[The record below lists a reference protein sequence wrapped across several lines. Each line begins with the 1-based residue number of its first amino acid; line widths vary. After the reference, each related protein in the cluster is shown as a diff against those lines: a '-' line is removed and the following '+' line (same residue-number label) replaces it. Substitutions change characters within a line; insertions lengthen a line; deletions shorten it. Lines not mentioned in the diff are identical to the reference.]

1 MMDVIIVDDEAAGR
15 RTLRE
20 FCEAEKDLR
29 VVGEFGDGTAALAA
43 VRLQRPQ
50 ILFLDIQMDPL
61 NGIDLARALE
71 PSQLPS
77 LVFVTAYDTYAL
89 EAFEV
94 CAVDYL
100 LKPFDQERFRKT
112 LARVRPR
119 HLNSGFDE
127 RQTLLA
133 GLLAQLE
140 RGARTAGEE
149 KPRLLAEF
157 GGHLHVLDVTH
168 VEMIEADRNYV
179 VIRVGKDN
187 FHARSTLQQAEV
199 ALRSQPMLRI
209 SRSCLV
215 NLNFVREVNRT
226 LRGDFIL
233 VLAGGA
239 TVTSSGDKIS
249 RFTTEKNIL
258 RKNCQQYRNGYAQKH
273 PVWINLLDK
282 QERNPYK
289 HSIDDRTQKPY
300 PISERPFAPS

>member
-20 FCEAEKDLR
+20 YCEAERDLR
-29 VVGEFGDGTAALAA
+29 VVGEFGEGTAALAA
-43 VRLQRPQ
+43 VRLQKPQ
-50 ILFLDIQMDPL
+50 LLFLDIQMDPL
-61 NGIDLARALE
+61 SGIDLARALE
-71 PSQLPS
+71 PTQLPS

-119 HLNSGFDE
+119 HLNSGADE

-140 RGARTAGEE
+140 RGARGIGEE
-149 KPRLLAEF
+149 KPRLLAEL
-157 GGHLHVLDVTH
+157 GGHLHVLDVTQ

-179 VIRVGKDN
+179 VIRVGKEN
-187 FHARSTLQQAEV
+187 FHARSTLQQAEL

-215 NLNFVREVNRT
+215 NLNYVREVNRT

-239 TVTSSGDKIS
+239 TVTSSEGFRAKVKEYLSTLRIS
-249 RFTTEKNIL
+249 
-258 RKNCQQYRNGYAQKH
+258 
-273 PVWINLLDK
+273 
-282 QERNPYK
+282 
-289 HSIDDRTQKPY
+289 S
-300 PISERPFAPS
+300 

>member
-1 MMDVIIVDDEAAGR
+1 MMDVIIVDDEAASR
-15 RTLRE
+15 RTLHE
-20 FCEAEKDLR
+20 YCNAEKDLN
-29 VVGEFGDGTAALAA
+29 VVGEFADGTAALAA
-43 VRLQRPQ
+43 IREAQPQ
-50 ILFLDIQMDPL
+50 LLFLDIHMDPL
-61 NGIDLARALE
+61 NGIDLARALD
-71 PSQLPS
+71 PLKLPS

-119 HLNSGFDE
+119 HLHPDGE
-127 RQTLLA
+127 RQSLLA

-140 RGARTAGEE
+140 RGARTQGEE

-157 GGHLHVLDVTH
+157 GGRLHVLDVTQ

-179 VIRVGKDN
+179 TIRIGKDS
-187 FHARSTLQQAEV
+187 FHARSTLQQAEL

-233 VLAGGA
+233 ILAGGA
-239 TVTSSGDKIS
+239 TITSSEGFRSKVKEYLS
-249 RFTTEKNIL
+249 TLKL
-258 RKNCQQYRNGYAQKH
+258 
-273 PVWINLLDK
+273 
-282 QERNPYK
+282 
-289 HSIDDRTQKPY
+289 S
-300 PISERPFAPS
+300 

>member
-1 MMDVIIVDDEAAGR
+1 MMDVIIVDDEPAGR

-20 FCEAEKDLR
+20 YCEAESDLR
-29 VVGEFGDGTAALAA
+29 VVGEFGDGTAALGAI
-43 VRLQRPQ
+43 RLKPPQ
-50 ILFLDIQMDPL
+50 LLFLDIQMDPM
-61 NGIDLARALE
+61 NGIDLARAIE

-112 LARVRPR
+112 LTRVRPR
-119 HLNSGFDE
+119 HLNSGMDE
-127 RQTLLA
+127 RQSLLT

-140 RGARTAGEE
+140 RSTRASNEE

-157 GGHLHVLDVTH
+157 NGHLHVLDVAQ
-168 VEMIEADRNYV
+168 VELLEADRNYV
-179 VIRVGKDN
+179 SIRVGKDT
-187 FHARSTLQQAEV
+187 FHARSTLQQAEL

-215 NLNFVREVNRT
+215 NVNYVKEVNRT

-233 VLAGGA
+233 SLAGGA
-239 TVTSSGDKIS
+239 TVTSSEGFRGKVKEYLS
-249 RFTTEKNIL
+249 SLKL
-258 RKNCQQYRNGYAQKH
+258 
-273 PVWINLLDK
+273 
-282 QERNPYK
+282 
-289 HSIDDRTQKPY
+289 
-300 PISERPFAPS
+300 AP

>member
-1 MMDVIIVDDEAAGR
+1 MMDVIIVDDEPAGR

-20 FCEAEKDLR
+20 FCAAEGDLR
-29 VVGEFGDGTAALAA
+29 VVAEFGDGSAALDAI
-43 VRLQRPQ
+43 RERPPQ
-50 ILFLDIQMDPL
+50 LLFLDIQMDPL
-61 NGIDLARALE
+61 NGIDLARAID
-71 PSQLPS
+71 PAQLPS

-119 HLNSGFDE
+119 HLNSGVDE
-127 RQTLLA
+127 RQNLLA

-140 RGARTAGEE
+140 RGVRGANEE

-157 GGHLHVLDVTH
+157 NGHLHVLDVGQ
-168 VEMIEADRNYV
+168 VEMLEADRNYV
-179 VIRVGKDN
+179 LIRVGKDN
-187 FHARSTLQQAEV
+187 FHARSTLQQAEL

-215 NLNFVREVNRT
+215 NMNYVKEVNRT

-233 VLAGGA
+233 SLAGGA
-239 TVTSSGDKIS
+239 TVTSSEGFRAKVKDYLGTLK
-249 RFTTEKNIL
+249 L
-258 RKNCQQYRNGYAQKH
+258 
-273 PVWINLLDK
+273 
-282 QERNPYK
+282 
-289 HSIDDRTQKPY
+289 
-300 PISERPFAPS
+300 AP

>member
-20 FCEAEKDLR
+20 YCEAEKDLR
-29 VVGEFGDGTAALAA
+29 VIGEFGEGNAALAA
-43 VRLQRPQ
+43 VRLQKPQ
-50 ILFLDIQMDPL
+50 ILFLDIQVDPL
-61 NGIDLARALE
+61 SGIDLARALD

-119 HLNSGFDE
+119 HQNLGVDD
-127 RQTLLA
+127 RQTLLS

-140 RGARTAGEE
+140 RGARTNGEE

-157 GGHLHVLDVTH
+157 GGHLHVLDVTR

-179 VIRVGKDN
+179 SIRVCKDTY
-187 FHARSTLQQAEV
+187 HARSTLQQAEV

-215 NLNFVREVNRT
+215 NLNYVKEVNRT

-239 TVTSSGDKIS
+239 TITSSEGYRGKVKEYLSTLRIS
-249 RFTTEKNIL
+249 
-258 RKNCQQYRNGYAQKH
+258 
-273 PVWINLLDK
+273 
-282 QERNPYK
+282 
-289 HSIDDRTQKPY
+289 
-300 PISERPFAPS
+300 